1 MKRIYKEDTPT
12 GTISKIRNI
21 LNDISILPYEEKWFH
36 PYNQI
41 YSVRLQCID
50 EDGGFGTN
58 GKGRNI
64 HYALASAYA
73 EFIERIQN
81 GYITG
86 IFGVNRFFFSKL
98 KEENGFFFYPDEKV
112 MTKKQF
118 KKLPKNYLDDIFGD
132 IVSEKERDKEIELYF
147 NRIYKNG
154 NEGAISVPFYDFRN
168 RDITY
173 LPINLTLT
181 LSGSNGM
188 AAGNTPSEGI
198 FQALCELIERYSAT
212 TIYYNRLTP
221 PTIPREFLQ
230 KFPKELAIIEEIEKK
245 GYKVYVKDFSCG
257 KSFPAIGALIIDDE
271 NKKYRLNIG
280 AETSFQ
286 IALSRA
292 LTEIY
297 QGIGDKEAF
306 DKIMLEIPL
315 KEHSYFFDD
324 SKEGFDKRS
333 LEIRKFIIN
342 GEGVFPKS
350 LFENDYSY
358 SFNPEVFLPKETY
371 KEEVQFLINNFITQG
386 FDVYIRDV
394 SFLGFPSF
402 YVYIPHISLFGR
414 KTFSD
419 SSNTK
424 SLTDTVNQDQ
434 IEDIFFPTTS
444 LLNNKDRIKMFLDV
458 VAPNRLNKFCG
469 AKMKDLLRLDFNYD
483 SYWFLLPVSYFLTTF
498 SYIIGEYESA
508 VKYLQAFMEETDNKN
523 DLYYISIAN
532 YLQYL
537 GKGASNE
544 YIQKNIPQEIIESF
558 SSVDKI
564 FSEIDLP
571 NCPDCNYCSLKNN
584 CKTTL
589 NIELARRIGK
599 KMNKKQVCQDYLQ
612 EYILNSI
619 S

>member
-1 MKRIYKEDTPT
+1 MKRVYKEDTPN
-12 GTISKIRNI
+12 GTISKIRKI
-21 LNDISILPYEEKWFH
+21 LNDVLILPYEEKWFH

-41 YSVRLQCID
+41 YSVRLQCVD
-50 EDGGFGTN
+50 KDGSFGTN

-81 GYITG
+81 GYIIG
-86 IFGVNRFFFSKL
+86 IYGINRFFLNKFK
-98 KEENGFFFYPDEKV
+98 KKNGFIFFPDEKK
-112 MTKKQF
+112 MKKEQF
-118 KKLPKNYLDDIFGD
+118 KKLPKNYLNDLFGN
-132 IVSEKERDKEIELYF
+132 IISEKEREKEIELFF
-147 NRIYKNG
+147 NKIRKNG
-154 NEGAISVPFYDFRN
+154 STGVISVPFYDFRKEG
-168 RDITY
+168 ITY
-173 LPINLTLT
+173 LPLNLTLT

-188 AAGNTPSEGI
+188 AAGNTSSEGI

-212 TIYYNRLTP
+212 TVYYNRLTP
-221 PTIPREFLQ
+221 PTISREYLEN
-230 KFPKELAIIEEIEKK
+230 FPKELAIIADIEEK
-245 GYKVYVKDFSCG
+245 GYKVFVKDFSCG
-257 KSFPAIGALIIDDE
+257 KSFPAIGVLIIDSE

-297 QGIGDKEAF
+297 QGIGDKDAF

-324 SKEGFDKRS
+324 SKEGFNKRS

-358 SFNPEVFLPKETY
+358 NFNPEVFSLKETY
-371 KEEVQFLINNFITQG
+371 KEEVQSLINIFLTQG

-402 YVYIPHISLFGR
+402 YVYVPHISLFGR

-434 IEDIFFPTTS
+434 IEDVFFPTAS
-444 LLNNKDRIKMFLDV
+444 LLNSKNRIKMFLNI
-458 VAPNRLNKFCG
+458 VAPNGQNKFSG

-483 SYWFLLPVSYFLTTF
+483 SYWFLLPLSYFLTIF
-498 SYIIGEYESA
+498 FYIIGEYGNA
-508 VKYLQAFMEETDNKN
+508 IKYLQIFMEETDNKN
-523 DLYYISIAN
+523 DSYYKSIFN
-532 YLQYL
+532 YFAYL
-537 GKGASNE
+537 EKGVSNE
-544 YIQKNIPQEIIESF
+544 HILKNIPKEIIESF
-558 SSVDKI
+558 SSVDTI
-564 FSEIDLP
+564 ISDIDLP
-571 NCPDCNYCSLKNN
+571 NCPNCDDCKLIND
-584 CKTTL
+584 CKTTS
-589 NIELARRIGK
+589 NIKMAGRISK
-599 KMNKKQVCQDYLQ
+599 AMNKNQIDQNYLQ
-612 EYILNSI
+612 EYLLDFK
-619 S
+619 